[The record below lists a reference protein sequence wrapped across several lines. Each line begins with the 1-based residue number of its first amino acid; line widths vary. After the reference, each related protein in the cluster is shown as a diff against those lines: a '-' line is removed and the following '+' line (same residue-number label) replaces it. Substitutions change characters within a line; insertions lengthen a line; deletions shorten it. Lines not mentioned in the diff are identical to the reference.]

1 MKRFV
6 LTERQLNLIIENQV
20 DETVLNEGPKE
31 WLLTGLLTLASMAG
45 LSQTKTKEFDES
57 RIKAAELVQN
67 RLESGDEEIY
77 KLFDDVNIN
86 LNKQNLDKL
95 KSVDVDGAKM
105 DVVKTGSERIAKEKL
120 KQGYALSDIKIS
132 SDTILKRG
140 DAVYM
145 GDTITLDF
153 NSDAAFKTAN
163 FELTDSY
170 KQNLLNTINDIT
182 DNNGK
187 IIKVTIESST
197 DTEPIKMGN
206 QKLAELR
213 SNSVLEVLNTMGLEN
228 INVVN
233 LPDQGP
239 NVYTRTMSS
248 QEREEA
254 RKETAEYRYVRITI
268 EYEVE
273 VVTPTE
279 QTVKEVI
286 NKYKYEMVKVT
297 PKQDYGGGYK
307 FKGKDSKRTVY
318 GEPKCKKVKY
328 DNKMVAC
335 PAISKPPKR

>member
-213 SNSVLEVLNTMGLEN
+213 SNSVLEVLNTIGLEN

>member
-163 FELTDSY
+163 FELTDGY
-170 KQNLLNTINDIT
+170 KQDLLNTINDIT

>member
-213 SNSVLEVLNTMGLEN
+213 SNSVLEVLNTIGLEN

-239 NVYTRTMSS
+239 NVYSRTMSS
-248 QEREEA
+248 QEREES